1 MQELYS
7 HFLKHP
13 EICTDTRDIKKGALF
28 FALKGDNFNGN
39 QFAEKALNDGCSLAV
54 IDEPAYKKDERYFLV
69 QDVLGA
75 LQQLANHHRK
85 QLSIPVLAITGS
97 NGKTTSK
104 ELVNAVL
111 TEKYKVLATK
121 GNLNNHIGVP
131 LTLLQLRKE
140 HEIAIIEMGANHAG
154 EIAAYCQ
161 WAMPS
166 HALITNCGK
175 AHLEGFGSVE
185 GVRKAKGELY
195 DWIRETQGILFRN
208 ADLDYL
214 FTMSQGI
221 TKQVTYGSGAADIR
235 GVVSD
240 PESETL
246 SVAILTPHH
255 ECSIQT
261 QLAGVYNL
269 SNVLAAFAIG
279 VHFGIPAST
288 TKNALE
294 AYSPDNSRSQWIQ
307 KGTNT
312 ILLDAYNANPSSM
325 QAAIMN
331 FRQRDAANKVLLL
344 GAMMELG
351 NESIAEHQM
360 VTDLIAQSNWKA
372 VVLVGG
378 DFKHIQHPYQYF
390 DSVAEA
396 AAWYKE
402 QKFSHTHILIKGSRA
417 MTMEKILE
425 D

>member
-1 MQELYS
+1 GIQ
-7 HFLKHP
+7 P
-13 EICTDTRDIKKGALF
+13 DT
-28 FALKGDNFNGN
+28 
-39 QFAEKALNDGCSLAV
+39 
-54 IDEPAYKKDERYFLV
+54 
-69 QDVLGA
+69 
-75 LQQLANHHRK
+75 
-85 QLSIPVLAITGS
+85 
-97 NGKTTSK
+97 
-104 ELVNAVL
+104 
-111 TEKYKVLATK
+111 
-121 GNLNNHIGVP
+121 
-131 LTLLQLRKE
+131 
-140 HEIAIIEMGANHAG
+140 EIAIIEMGANHAG